1 MTLRLA
7 ACVLAAFIL
16 ATPALAAP
24 SIGTAVR
31 QDQAPVTRASVVDLF
46 SVPLARINELRAQAG
61 VAPLTLNAQL
71 VAAAQG
77 HADDMVA
84 KGYFSHTGPDGRG
97 PGQRLAATGYQASTW
112 GENIASGYAD
122 WNATITA
129 WMGSAGHRANLL
141 NARFKEL
148 GLGLASRR
156 YVADLATPRSG
167 TPTPEPPPSCPSN

>member
-7 ACVLAAFIL
+7 AWALAAVVL

-24 SIGTAVR
+24 TIGTAAK
-31 QDQAPVTRASVVDLF
+31 QDQAPVTRALVVDALAA
-46 SVPLARINELRAQAG
+46 PLARINELRAQAG
-61 VAPLTLNAQL
+61 VAPLTLNVQL
-71 VAAAQG
+71 IAAAQG
-77 HADDMVA
+77 HAADMAA

-156 YVADLATPRSG
+156 YVADLATSRSG
-167 TPTPEPPPSCPSN
+167 TPTPEPPPSCPGP